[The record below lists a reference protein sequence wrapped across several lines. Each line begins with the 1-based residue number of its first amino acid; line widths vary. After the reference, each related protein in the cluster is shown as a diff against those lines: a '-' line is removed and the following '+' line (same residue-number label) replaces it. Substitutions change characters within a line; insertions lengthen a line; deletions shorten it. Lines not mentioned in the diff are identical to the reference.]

1 MHYLSTMISKQ
12 DELLLTNI
20 DKKYKGFAQRL
31 LIRYASEHPFYT
43 IAKQH
48 MGDFNKLKDEID
60 KALIEREVYVRFILN
75 EFRSIK

>member
-12 DELLLTNI
+12 DELLMSNI
-20 DKKYKGFAQRL
+20 DKKYRVFAKRL
-31 LIRYASEHPFYT
+31 LTRYASDHPFYT
-43 IAKQH
+43 IAKQYRD
-48 MGDFNKLKDEID
+48 DFKKLKEEID